1 MMDFDYSLHIFR
13 SPKFQSVVNEAIE
26 FFVKTPLHKL
36 PSPNQFLG
44 PGVYGLYYVGAY
56 ELYAKISELNRIACV
71 QPIYLGKAVPTGWRT
86 ARTGTSVTFDLYQ
99 RLREHTRKII
109 RGAKLDID
117 DFRCRFMILNG
128 IESDLIVPVEAELI
142 RRFMPLWNTLID
154 GFGNHDQGAG
164 RYNQAR
170 SEWDVLHPGR
180 SWAVRLT
187 GASPKLE
194 NVIAKVRLA
203 LA

>member
-26 FFVKTPLHKL
+26 FFVKTPLHRL
-36 PSPNQFLG
+36 PPPNQFLG

-71 QPIYLGKAVPTGWRT
+71 QPIYLGKAVPPGWRT
-86 ARTGTSVTFDLYQ
+86 ARTGTSETFDLYQ
-99 RLREHTRKII
+99 RLREHTRSII
-109 RGAKLDID
+109 QGANLDID

-154 GFGNHDQGAG
+154 GFGNHDPGAG

>member
-1 MMDFDYSLHIFR
+1 MMNFDYSLHIFR

-26 FFVKTPLHKL
+26 FFVKTPLHRL
-36 PSPNQFLG
+36 PPPNQFLG

-56 ELYAKISELNRIACV
+56 ELYAKISELNRIACI
-71 QPIYLGKAVPTGWRT
+71 QPIYLGKAVPPGWRT
-86 ARTGTSVTFDLYQ
+86 ARTGTSETFDLYQ
-99 RLREHTRKII
+99 RLREHTRSII
-109 RGAKLDID
+109 QGANLAID

-154 GFGNHDQGAG
+154 GFGNHDPGAG

-187 GASPKLE
+187 GTSPKLE

>member
-26 FFVKTPLHKL
+26 FFVETPLHRL
-36 PSPNQFLG
+36 PPPGQFLG
-44 PGVYGLYYVGAY
+44 PGVYGVYYVGAY
-56 ELYAKISELNRIACV
+56 ELYAKISELNRSTCV
-71 QPIYLGKAVPTGWRT
+71 QPIYVGKAVPPGWRT
-86 ARTGTSVTFDLYQ
+86 ARTGTSETFDLYQ
-99 RLREHTRKII
+99 KLREYTRSIQQ
-109 RGAKLDID
+109 GANLDSD
-117 DFRCRFMILNG
+117 DFRCKFIILNG

-142 RRFMPLWNTLID
+142 RRFMPLWNTLVD
-154 GFGNHDQGAG
+154 GFGNHDPGAG

-180 SWAVRLT
+180 LWAVRLT

-194 NVIAKVRLA
+194 NVVSKVRLA

>member
-26 FFVKTPLHKL
+26 FFVKTPIHRLL
-36 PSPNQFLG
+36 PPNQFLG
-44 PGVYGLYYVGAY
+44 SGVYGLYYVGAY
-56 ELYAKISELNRIACV
+56 ELYAKISELNRSTCV
-71 QPIYLGKAVPTGWRT
+71 QPIYLGKAVPPGWRT
-86 ARTGTSVTFDLYQ
+86 ARTGTSETFDLYQ
-99 RLREHTRKII
+99 RLREHTRSII
-109 RGAKLDID
+109 QGANLDID
-117 DFRCRFMILNG
+117 DFRCKFMILNG

-142 RRFMPLWNTLID
+142 RRYMPLWNTLVD
-154 GFGNHDQGAG
+154 GFGNHDPGAG

>member
-1 MMDFDYSLHIFR
+1 MMNFDYSLHIFR

-26 FFVKTPLHKL
+26 FFVKTPLHRL
-36 PSPNQFLG
+36 PPPNQFLG

-56 ELYAKISELNRIACV
+56 ELYAKISELNRIACI
-71 QPIYLGKAVPTGWRT
+71 QPIYLGKAVPPGWRT
-86 ARTGTSVTFDLYQ
+86 ARTGTSETFDLYQ
-99 RLREHTRKII
+99 RLREHTRSII
-109 RGAKLDID
+109 QGANLDID

-154 GFGNHDQGAG
+154 GFGNHDPGAG

>member
-26 FFVKTPLHKL
+26 FFVETPLHRL
-36 PSPNQFLG
+36 PPPNQFLG
-44 PGVYGLYYVGAY
+44 PGVYGLYYIGVY
-56 ELYAKISELNRIACV
+56 ELYAKISELNRSTCV
-71 QPIYLGKAVPTGWRT
+71 QPIYVGKAVPPGWRT
-86 ARTGTSVTFDLYQ
+86 ARTGTSETFDLYQ
-99 RLREHTRKII
+99 RLREHTRSIQQ
-109 RGAKLDID
+109 GANLDID
-117 DFRCRFMILNG
+117 DFRCKFMILNG

-142 RRFMPLWNTLID
+142 RRFMPLWNTLVD
-154 GFGNHDQGAG
+154 GFGNHDPGAG

-180 SWAVRLT
+180 LWAVRLT